1 MKMLTKYFGWI
12 DIVLV
17 ILLAL
22 SLTYCNGSPGVVK
35 PETKYLVSLDEGF
48 VFSRPGS
55 PDFIKKMIGLAGR
68 EDWGRWSDQD
78 AVILEFTRPLPK
90 SFILELQAK
99 GFGPN
104 VGKAT
109 KIIIGKD
116 AHIIQLSADTQTFS
130 VPIDAAE
137 SVSQIQI
144 IPPAPTSP
152 NALNSGNPDTRNLG
166 IGLVSMKL
174 VNRPKNTNNN

>member
-1 MKMLTKYFGWI
+1 MLTKYFGWL

-35 PETKYLVSLDEGF
+35 PEAKYFASLDEGF

-78 AVILEFTRPLPK
+78 VVLLQFDHPLPQ

-104 VGKAT
+104 IGKAT
-109 KIIIGKD
+109 KIVIGKD
-116 AHIIQLSADTQTFS
+116 THFIELTSDTETFT
-130 VPIDAAE
+130 VPIDVAD
-137 SVSQIQI
+137 SNSQIQI

-152 NALNSGNPDTRNLG
+152 HALNPGNPDTRNLG
-166 IGLVSMKL
+166 IGLVSIKL
-174 VNRPKNTNNN
+174 KHSQKNAGSN

>member
-1 MKMLTKYFGWI
+1 MKILTKYFGWP
-12 DIVLV
+12 DIALV

-35 PETKYLVSLDEGF
+35 PETKYYAFLDEGF

-55 PDFIKKMIGLAGR
+55 PEFIKKMIGMAGR

-78 AVILEFTRPLPK
+78 TVILQFSQPLPK

-104 VGKAT
+104 IGKAT
-109 KIIIGKD
+109 KIVIGKD
-116 AHIIQLSADTQTFS
+116 IQTIELTSDAQTFS
-130 VPIDAAE
+130 VPIETVE
-137 SVSQIQI
+137 SISQIQI

-152 NALNSGNPDTRNLG
+152 NSLNPANPDTRNLG
-166 IGLVSMKL
+166 IGLVSIKL
-174 VNRPKNTNNN
+174 KNSPKNSNSN

>member
-22 SLTYCNGSPGVVK
+22 SLTYCNASPGVIK
-35 PETKYLVSLDEGF
+35 PETKYFVSLDEGF
-48 VFSRPGS
+48 DFSKPGS
-55 PDFIKKMIGLAGR
+55 PKFIKTIIGLAGR

-78 AVILEFTRPLPK
+78 TVILQFAQSLPK
-90 SFILELQAK
+90 SFILEIQAK

-109 KIIIGKD
+109 KVVVGKD
-116 AHIIQLSADTQTFS
+116 TQIIRLTSNTQTFS
-130 VPIDAAE
+130 VPIDTAE

-144 IPPAPTSP
+144 IPPVPTSP
-152 NALNSGNPDTRNLG
+152 NALNPGNLDTRNLG
-166 IGLVSMKL
+166 IGLVSLKIKQS
-174 VNRPKNTNNN
+174 PQKY

>member
-1 MKMLTKYFGWI
+1 MKMLTKYFGWL
-12 DIVLV
+12 DIILV
-17 ILLAL
+17 ILLVL
-22 SLTYCNGSPGVVK
+22 SLTYCNGSPGVLK
-35 PETKYLVSLDEGF
+35 PETKYFASLDEGF

-78 AVILEFTRPLPK
+78 VVILQFSRPLPTP
-90 SFILELQAK
+90 FILELQAK

-109 KIIIGKD
+109 KIVIGKD
-116 AHIIQLSADTQTFS
+116 THTIQLASDTQTFT

-137 SVSQIQI
+137 SSNQIQI

-152 NALNSGNPDTRNLG
+152 NALNPGNPDTRNLG
-166 IGLVSMKL
+166 IGLVSIKL
-174 VNRPKNTNNN
+174 KNNPKNTNSN

>member
-1 MKMLTKYFGWI
+1 MRMLTKYFGWL

-22 SLTYCNGSPGVVK
+22 SLAYYNSSPEVIK
-35 PETKYLVSLDEGF
+35 PETRYFSSLDEGF

-78 AVILEFTRPLPK
+78 VVILQFTHPLPK

-109 KIIIGKD
+109 KIIVGKD
-116 AHIIQLSADTQTFS
+116 THIIQLTGDAQIFS
-130 VPIDAAE
+130 VPINAVE
-137 SVSQIQI
+137 SNNQIQI

-152 NALNSGNPDTRNLG
+152 NALNPGNPDIRNLG
-166 IGLVSMKL
+166 IGLVSIKL
-174 VNRPKNTNNN
+174 KNSPNNANSN